1 MFLVHEGLS
10 WILKWTFKK
19 GKKVLYSSK
28 TGQQEVQSNSFL
40 CKKLD
45 IVFFGKGESLISEV
59 STNNCKNSLSLSFS
73 FFFPQEIFFPKSSLK
88 GPVTKIGQSFKK
100 VCI

>member
-1 MFLVHEGLS
+1 MFLVHEVLS

-19 GKKVLYSSK
+19 GKKFLYSSK
-28 TGQQEVQSNSFL
+28 AGQQEVQSNSFL

-45 IVFFGKGESLISEV
+45 VFFFGKSESLISEV

-73 FFFPQEIFFPKSSLK
+73 FFFLK
-88 GPVTKIGQSFKK
+88 KFSFLK
-100 VCI
+100 VH